1 LTEVDAIAAM
11 VDALNA
17 ADIPFMFVGS
27 LSTNAYGIER
37 STKDADFVVQ
47 LGNFPVGKLLDFLPK
62 GFRLESQ
69 MGFETITLTMRYRL
83 YCDLVPR
90 PFMFELFEISD
101 DPHDQERFAK
111 RIATTYHER
120 RAFLPRAEDTV
131 ITKLR
136 WSKSGRRSKDVDDA
150 RNVLAVQMGR
160 LDMEYIRG
168 WCDRHGTRELLEE
181 TLRSIPPLPEN
192 S

>member
-1 LTEVDAIAAM
+1 MNEVGAVTAM
-11 VDALNA
+11 IDALNSA
-17 ADIPFMFVGS
+17 GIPFMLVGS

-47 LGNFPVGKLLDFLPK
+47 LGSFPVGKLLGLLPK

-69 MGFETITLTMRYRL
+69 MGFETITSTTRHRLHYDLT
-83 YCDLVPR
+83 PI

-101 DPHDQERFAK
+101 DPHDQERFSK
-111 RIATTYHER
+111 RMATTYHGSK
-120 RAFLPRAEDTV
+120 AFLPRPEDVV

-136 WSKSGRRSKDVDDA
+136 WSKSGRRSKDIDDA

-160 LDMEYIRG
+160 LDMAYIRG
-168 WCDRHGTRELLEE
+168 WCDRHGTRKLLEE
-181 TLRSIPPLPEN
+181 TLQSIPKLPD
-192 S
+192 SP